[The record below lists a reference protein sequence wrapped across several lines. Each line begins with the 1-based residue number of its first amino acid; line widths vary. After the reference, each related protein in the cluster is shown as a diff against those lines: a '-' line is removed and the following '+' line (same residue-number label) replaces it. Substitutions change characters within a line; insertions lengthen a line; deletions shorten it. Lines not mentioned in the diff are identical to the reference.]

1 MKNVDQTE
9 LNRRIGYWNHVLAK
23 LETHMMEEQS
33 ERVDIKNRLTHLR
46 NYNKIKGTI

>member
-23 LETHMMEEQS
+23 LETRMINEQS
-33 ERVDIKNRLTHLR
+33 ERVDIKNRLTYLHNLR
-46 NYNKIKGTI
+46 